1 MLTNC
6 LAACAYLT
14 ITVSEIERDIVE
26 NNGGKAGFFIPSCI
40 RRPR

>member
-6 LAACAYLT
+6 LDAYAYLT
-14 ITVSEIERDIVE
+14 ITVSQIERDI
-26 NNGGKAGFFIPSCI
+26 GRKSSSSLFHTPSI